1 MFDLVAQRSCAGF
14 LPLLRAERGP
24 DVMPLCHIVDQHT
37 FRGIGHL
44 LGEDSGPSFADRF
57 RMLFEKCTGCNP
69 RLADLSSFET
79 LGWKFSS
86 AVDASVDVFFFPP
99 LH

>member
-1 MFDLVAQRSCAGF
+1 MFDIVASCSCSGF
-14 LPLLRAERGP
+14 LQLLRAERGP

-44 LGEDSGPSFADRF
+44 LGEESGGSFADRF

-69 RLADLSSFET
+69 RLADLFGFEK
-79 LGWKFSS
+79 LCWNFSP
-86 AVDASVDVFFFPP
+86 AVDAPVDVLLFPP